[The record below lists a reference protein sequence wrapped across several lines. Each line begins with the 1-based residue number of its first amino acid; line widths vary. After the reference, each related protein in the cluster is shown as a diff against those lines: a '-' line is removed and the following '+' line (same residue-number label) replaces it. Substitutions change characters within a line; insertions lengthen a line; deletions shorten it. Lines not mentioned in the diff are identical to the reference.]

1 MTKLYVYG
9 IVGAT
14 HFSDKLPNGHDE
26 APVFAI
32 VSGDLAVAVS
42 SLERSAVE
50 VSAENVWLHENV
62 LSALMER
69 HSVLPMRFGTIS
81 AGAAQ
86 LLGGIVKRR
95 GQLMKDL
102 ARLDGKVEIAL
113 RISGKNR
120 EKVEPRITGQIADS
134 TVIQGAAY
142 LQEKQQNLYGSFDT
156 QSSVQCVRRAIRSQL
171 DPLIVEA
178 IWPTDEPQMLPF
190 RASCLIKKNDVARF
204 VQVVDDV
211 VVNDSDTRVTCTG
224 PWAPYS
230 FVGQSGSET
239 ET

>member
-9 IVGAT
+9 IVEGT
-14 HFSDKLPNGHDE
+14 HFDVKLPNGHDE

-50 VSAENVWLHENV
+50 ASAANVWLHENV
-62 LSALMER
+62 LSALMEG
-69 HSVLPMRFGTIS
+69 HAVLPMRFGTIA
-81 AGAAQ
+81 AGATQ

-102 ARLDGKVEIAL
+102 ARLDGKVEIGL
-113 RISGKNR
+113 RISAKNR
-120 EKVEPRITGQIADS
+120 EKVEQRIAGQIVDRNV
-134 TVIQGAAY
+134 TQGAAY
-142 LQEKQQNLYGSFDT
+142 LKEKQKNLYGSFDT
-156 QSSVQCVRRAIRSQL
+156 QSSVQCARLAIRSKL
-171 DPLIVEA
+171 DLLIVEA

-190 RASCLIKKNDVARF
+190 RASCLIRKGDIARF
-204 VQVVDDV
+204 VQTVNDV
-211 VVNDSDTRVTCTG
+211 VVKDSDIRVTCTG

>member
-9 IVGAT
+9 IVEAT
-14 HFSDKLPNGHDE
+14 HFDVKLPNGHDK

-32 VSGDLAVAVS
+32 VSGDLAFAVS
-42 SLERSAVE
+42 SLERSTVE
-50 VSAENVWLHENV
+50 ASAANVWLHESV
-62 LSALMER
+62 LSALMEG
-69 HSVLPMRFGTIS
+69 HTVLPMRFGTIA

-95 GQLMKDL
+95 VQLMKDL

-120 EKVEPRITGQIADS
+120 EKVEQRIAGQIIDMNV
-134 TVIQGAAY
+134 TRGAAY
-142 LQEKQQNLYGSFDT
+142 LQEKQQNLYGSFYT
-156 QSSVQCVRRAIRSQL
+156 QSSVQCAKRAIRSRL

-178 IWPTDEPQMLPF
+178 IWPTEEPQILPF
-190 RASCLIKKNDVARF
+190 RASCLIKKGDLACF
-204 VQVVDDV
+204 VQTVDDV
-211 VVNDSDTRVTCTG
+211 VVKDSDIRVTCTG

-230 FVGQSGSET
+230 FVGQSGNEAET
-239 ET
+239 